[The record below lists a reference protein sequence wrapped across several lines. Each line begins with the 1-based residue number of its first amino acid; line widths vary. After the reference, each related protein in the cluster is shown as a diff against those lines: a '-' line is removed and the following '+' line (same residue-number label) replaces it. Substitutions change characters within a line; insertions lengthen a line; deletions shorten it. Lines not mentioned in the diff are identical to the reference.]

1 MVESDLMAIF
11 NVSNFPSENRQVSR
25 RVTTMLCCWI
35 RMLLSWRSCCGV
47 KLRQLE
53 LVRSFWNLAK
63 QSCSWI
69 TCFGKSTLHFGNG
82 QKWMEIIAQVKFEF
96 SWCFSNGLECFF
108 FVSHFCGWHLFIQ
121 IHPDHPGLLRQSE
134 WRSFHHWIFHVA
146 HGRLP
151 CSRPLADRSLEILEW
166 WPWPC
171 LVVNSPKINLPQISE
186 LLYII

>member
-108 FVSHFCGWHLFIQ
+108 LFRIFVGDIYSSRSIQ
-121 IHPDHPGLLRQSE
+121 IIQDCCGRASGGVFITGSFTLRMGGCHARGPWMTEASKS
-134 WRSFHHWIFHVA
+134 WNDGHGHV
-146 HGRLP
+146 
-151 CSRPLADRSLEILEW
+151 
-166 WPWPC
+166 
-171 LVVNSPKINLPQISE
+171 
-186 LLYII
+186 